1 MTSLA
6 IGNSVIINNVDL
18 HVNDTDL
25 ASKIYLIPPS
35 ANQFLPSPGCLGC
48 WLFKDYSDFVYSLFT
63 VALIV
68 CVLEKGL
75 RWVLFVECFCDQ
87 F

>member
-25 ASKIYLIPPS
+25 ASKIYLISEPPTPLYPPPDAS
-35 ANQFLPSPGCLGC
+35 AASCSNTILILFIHCLLLLSFG
-48 WLFKDYSDFVYSLFT
+48 KR
-63 VALIV
+63 
-68 CVLEKGL
+68 L
-75 RWVLFVECFCDQ
+75 RWVHLAEEEITGCLT
-87 F
+87 